1 MGKIIKLTES
11 DLTKLVKRVIKEE
24 LSNKQ
29 QSIKDLVKS
38 SGITAAIKIV
48 GGPENYIKLMYD
60 GDFDK
65 FVKDNNIQ
73 IVKISDDGMSMYLD
87 PIFVNLLMLNDSI
100 FGAKKL
106 GKFRYGPKDGL
117 NYSFDA
123 ELLPQKSNGEIIRY
137 KVVGTSGDSGFGY
150 SFITKRNTLGKRNRQ
165 QIFKQI
171 IEKYNLEKFL
181 N

>member
-11 DLTKLVKRVIKEE
+11 DLTKLVKRVIKEN
-24 LSNKQ
+24 LLNTRQ
-29 QSIKDLVKS
+29 LIKDLVKS

-87 PIFVNLLMLNDSI
+87 PTFVDLLMFDDSM

>member
-1 MGKIIKLTES
+1 
-11 DLTKLVKRVIKEE
+11 
-24 LSNKQ
+24 
-29 QSIKDLVKS
+29 
-38 SGITAAIKIV
+38 
-48 GGPENYIKLMYD
+48 MYD

-73 IVKISDDGMSMYLD
+73 IVKISDDGMNMYLD
-87 PIFVNLLMLNDSI
+87 PTFVDLLMFDDSM